1 MYQRNI
7 AFRIDEA
14 MGDTPVVLVIGPRQ
28 SGKSTLVT
36 RIAAD
41 RGVPYRT
48 LDDATALAAAGSD
61 PSGYLRGLGDR
72 AVIDEVQ
79 RVPELALA
87 IKASVDRD
95 RRPGRFILTG
105 STNVMTVPILSDSLA
120 GRVEVIYLNP
130 LSQGE
135 IVGVRETFAEA
146 LFSSAFPATAHSTA
160 MTRGDLVRRVLT
172 GGFPEA
178 TTRRSEMRRQSW
190 FDSYVS
196 TVIQRDVRDISRIAE
211 LSGLPRVLLTLAQR
225 TGSLLNASELSRTT
239 GIAATTLSRYLDI
252 LGAIFLFHR
261 LPAWSANVGKR
272 LVKAPKIHLVD
283 SGMAGALCRLDEAT
297 ASEQGD
303 RFGPLLE
310 TFVVQE
316 IRKQQTWS
324 RLSYR
329 EYHYRSSAGAEVD
342 CVLEAPDGRVVGIE
356 VKGSATVRAGDFRGL
371 RSLRDDAGK
380 RFIRGVIL
388 FDGRESVVFDDD
400 LAAIPIDALWS
411 RWGESFS

>member
-211 LSGLPRVLLTLAQR
+211 LSDLPRVLLTLAQR

-316 IRKQQTWS
+316 IRKQRTWS

>member
-1 MYQRNI
+1 MYRRNI
-7 AFRIDEA
+7 ALQIDEA

-41 RGVPYRT
+41 RGIPYRT

-61 PSGYLRGLGDR
+61 PSGFLRGLGER
-72 AVIDEVQ
+72 AAIDEVQ

-105 STNVMTVPILSDSLA
+105 SSNVMTVPILADSLA
-120 GRVEVIYLNP
+120 GRVEAVYLNP

-135 IVGVRETFAEA
+135 LAGVRETFVEA
-146 LFSSAFPATAHSTA
+146 LFSPSFPAAAHST
-160 MTRGDLVRRVLT
+160 MMSRSDLVRRVLT

-178 TTRRSEMRRQSW
+178 TTRSSEPRRQSW
-190 FDSYVS
+190 FDAYVS

-211 LSGLPRVLLTLAQR
+211 LSDLPRIVFTLAQR

-239 GIAATTLSRYLDI
+239 GIAATTLTRYLDI
-252 LGAIFLFHR
+252 LRAIFLFHP

-283 SGMAGALCRLDEAT
+283 SGMAGALCGLDEAT
-297 ASEQGD
+297 ASERGD

-316 IRKQQTWS
+316 IRKQRAWS
-324 RLSYR
+324 RLRYR

-342 CVLEAPDGRVVGIE
+342 CVLEAPDGRVAGIE
-356 VKGSATVRAGDFRGL
+356 VKGSASVRAADFRGL

-380 RFIRGVIL
+380 RFVRGTIL
-388 FDGRESVVFDDD
+388 YDGRETVRFEDD
-400 LAAIPIDALWS
+400 LAAVPIDALWTP
-411 RWGESFS
+411 